1 MGPVSAAAVA
11 LIRKQVND
19 NGLVVWLDPGKELA
33 SIIELLRAD
42 GIPVEEW
49 SGSHF
54 EFRKRVEPALAGDA
68 PAKLVAYVPFT
79 LEEVAFPLAELLAAS
94 VVVRPGQTVATR
106 NTRLSII
113 AKAAL
118 GSRLGPDALRTVLEQ
133 VDQGKLT
140 LSELDTIGEKAP
152 AALDGVLAVAF
163 KVTTV
168 KDLALSFASS
178 PSHDDELVARK
189 GTTELID
196 ILGRTYGWAAKGEG
210 TPDAIR
216 KAFVRHVLAT
226 DAAAVVPDGVMKHLP
241 RFEENAPRDACVE
254 LADTW
259 RKRADMREAY
269 AASADEVARVLA
281 LGEEQ
286 IPLEAMRALHTF
298 RVHETDLQIAVERA
312 LQGSASKGLSELTA
326 ERLQGFWAATD
337 PEIMGRWALI
347 RAAARLLETA
357 DAVESELGAGRRTAK
372 EIAQAYTRDDDPW
385 AALDTLHRDM
395 EHLAAMFDFAPGGD
409 HAELEKLLV
418 KARAR
423 HASVAGRIARMFV
436 DGLAA
441 DGLEVAGFPRQL
453 ETFDRFVKPAIAS
466 GKTAYI
472 LVDGLRYEMA
482 RELTE
487 AFALL
492 ERGQL
497 RATMGTLPSITE
509 VGMAALMPNA
519 HLRAELVQAGPGKV
533 ALSVQGRTLATR
545 KERLEYLEAV
555 AGIPVFTATLD
566 AFLPAKPKVREAV
579 KAAQLI
585 VITATDELDGI
596 CETGNVALARRV
608 MHDVLQQ
615 IVRATRVL
623 HGLDVETVV
632 ITADHGFL
640 FGETVDSGGK
650 IDPPGGVT
658 HDLHRRVW
666 VGLGGAASDSFVR
679 FTSRQAGLEGSLE
692 IAVPRA
698 LGCFKV
704 AGGTLAYFHG
714 GASPQE
720 LIVPVLVVKPERH
733 APQRGSVEWSLAL
746 GSKVI
751 SSRFVSVQVS
761 GAAGGLFQLRPTKI
775 HVEVREGKTVLSR
788 AVAASYSF
796 EQASGSVTLEPAG
809 DGRSFNP
816 NTVTLMLD
824 TLPKG
829 STVTVALV
837 EAESERTAKT
847 LDAVP
852 VKIAG
857 F

>member
-33 SIIELLRAD
+33 SIVELLRGE
-42 GIPVEEW
+42 GIEVEEW
-49 SGSHF
+49 KGSHF

-68 PAKLVAYVPFT
+68 AAKLVAYVPLA
-79 LEEVAFPLAELLAAS
+79 LEEVALPLAELLSAG
-94 VVVRPGQTVATR
+94 VVVRPGQTVAVR

-118 GSRLGPDALRTVLEQ
+118 GSRLAPDALRTVLDQ
-133 VDQGKLT
+133 VDQGKLA
-140 LSELDTIGEKAP
+140 LSELDSIGEKAP
-152 AALDGVLAVAF
+152 AALDGVLAVVF
-163 KVTTV
+163 KVTTI
-168 KDLALSFASS
+168 KDMALAFAASA
-178 PSHDDELVARK
+178 SHDDELVVRK
-189 GTTELID
+189 GAAELIEV
-196 ILGRTYGWAAKGEG
+196 LGRTYGWGAKGEG
-210 TPDAIR
+210 APDVIR
-216 KAFVRHVLAT
+216 KAFVRHVLAV
-226 DAAAVVPDGVMKHLP
+226 DAAAVCPDGVLKHLP
-241 RFEENAPRDACVE
+241 HLEENAPREACVE

-269 AASADEVARVLA
+269 AARSDEVATLLA
-281 LGEEQ
+281 VGEEQ
-286 IPLEAMRALHTF
+286 LPLEALRTLHTF
-298 RVHETDLQIAVERA
+298 RVHEAALQTAVEHA
-312 LQGSASKGLSELTA
+312 LQDSASKELSELTA

-337 PEIMGRWALI
+337 PEIMSRWALI

-357 DAVESELGAGRRTAK
+357 DAVESELGASRATAK
-372 EIAQAYTRDDDPW
+372 DIARAYTRDDSPW
-385 AALDTLHRDM
+385 ATLDTLHRDM
-395 EHLAAMFDFAPGGD
+395 EHLAAMFDFAPAGD

-418 KARAR
+418 RARAR

-436 DGLAA
+436 DGLA
-441 DGLEVAGFPRQL
+441 DNGLELAGFPRQL
-453 ETFDRFVKPAIAS
+453 ETFERFVKPAIAS

-492 ERGQL
+492 ERGRL
-497 RATMGTLPSITE
+497 HATMGTLPSITE

-519 HLRAELVQAGPGKV
+519 HLKPELVPAGAGKV
-533 ALSVQGRTLATR
+533 ALSIQGRTLATR
-545 KERLEYLEAV
+545 KERLEYLDAV
-555 AGIPVFTATLD
+555 AGIPVYTGTLD

-579 KAAQLI
+579 KAAQLV

-666 VGLGGAASDSFVR
+666 VGLGGAASDSYVR
-679 FTSRQAGLEGSLE
+679 FTARQAGLDGNLE
-692 IAVPRA
+692 IAVPRS

-733 APQRGSVEWSLAL
+733 APQRGSVEWVLAL

-751 SSRFVSVQVS
+751 SSRFVSVQVT
-761 GAAGGLFQLRPTKI
+761 GAAGGLFQLRPTKV
-775 HVEVREGKTVLSR
+775 HVEVREGKTVVSR
-788 AVAASYSF
+788 AVAASYGF

-824 TLPKG
+824 TVPKG
-829 STVTVALV
+829 GTVTVALV